1 MHREMGTG
9 RAAQGL
15 MGVGG
20 MLQSSA
26 RQNFSF
32 WEKTKKNKKKNPANF
47 CGVRAVVL
55 GCSFSSPGR
64 LSGSAQCP
72 DRCKVSWQTAS
83 QPLPLS
89 AF

>member
-32 WEKTKKNKKKNPANF
+32 WGKKKKQQKKTLPIS
-47 CGVRAVVL
+47 VVSEL
-55 GCSFSSPGR
+55 
-64 LSGSAQCP
+64 
-72 DRCKVSWQTAS
+72 
-83 QPLPLS
+83 
-89 AF
+89 

>member
-32 WEKTKKNKKKNPANF
+32 WEKKKKQKKTLSIS
-47 CGVRAVVL
+47 VVSEL
-55 GCSFSSPGR
+55 
-64 LSGSAQCP
+64 
-72 DRCKVSWQTAS
+72 
-83 QPLPLS
+83 
-89 AF
+89 